1 MLLRCF
7 NEKGDNSILEY
18 KEETEAKNRQFEVDL
33 KIKDDI
39 DFIQL
44 SKKTSF
50 EQCLG
55 VLVKK
60 GKSKESI
67 EAALKPYDKFLEQI
81 EEIVREVKTEAAQLN
96 QEVLKKQHYVK
107 TLERNLQNQTL
118 MDQPDNSQT
127 FEEIID
133 KEKQVSRRLL

>member
-1 MLLRCF
+1 MLLRGF

-60 GKSKESI
+60 GRSKENL

-81 EEIVREVKTEAAQLN
+81 EEIVREVKTEAAQL
-96 QEVLKKQHYVK
+96 
-107 TLERNLQNQTL
+107 
-118 MDQPDNSQT
+118 S
-127 FEEIID
+127 
-133 KEKQVSRRLL
+133 